1 MAVSDSL
8 YLALSEALSQPSK
21 KYRAAQEGLAIP
33 RKVMEGYEYGADFM
47 DKQNKRK
54 QANMTLEE
62 MLAGTG
68 VSLPEGTE
76 GFAKLKYGQFEP
88 MAKLASGIGD
98 LQKVGRDPNKDF
110 VTKFNMQQDAI
121 NKRQKDRQDFIR
133 EMVGS
138 KGNKEAVNQ
147 AKNAAQGL
155 GYLEDLWSSYDKL
168 GDAEKAGAGTPI
180 IERMFPAI
188 NTAKANVIR
197 TAGFAEGGKNFT
209 AQERQTIVDSFLP
222 TSYETSESRAL
233 KKRIG
238 REYYLGIVDLFN
250 AAKLLGPSGSPLLKI
265 AEKYRNK
272 KNIGDTLLNNEITGG
287 NDVDSIFAAEGISNG
302 ND

>member
-1 MAVSDSL
+1 MASDSL
-8 YLALSEALSQPSK
+8 YAALAEALSQPSK

-33 RKVMEGYEYGADFM
+33 RKAMEGYEYGAEFM

-54 QANMTLEE
+54 QADMTLEE
-62 MLAGTG
+62 MLAGAG
-68 VSLPEGTE
+68 MSLPEGTE
-76 GFAKLKYGQFEP
+76 GFSKLKYGQFEP

-110 VTKFNMQQDAI
+110 MTKFNMQQDAI
-121 NKRQKDRQDFIR
+121 NKRQKDRQNFIR
-133 EMVGS
+133 EMVGA

-168 GDAEKAGAGTPI
+168 SEAKKSAAGTPV
-180 IERMFPAI
+180 IEKLFPSV

-209 AQERQTIVDSFLP
+209 VQERATIVDSFLP
-222 TSYETSESRAL
+222 TTYETPESRAL
-233 KKRIG
+233 KKKIG
-238 REYYLGIVDLFN
+238 REYYLGTIDLFA
-250 AAKLLGPSGSPLLKI
+250 AAKLLGPAGIKLKEI
-265 AEKYRNK
+265 AEKQRQRQGV
-272 KNIGDTLLNNEITGG
+272 GDTLLRNEMTGG
-287 NDVDSIFAAEGISNG
+287 DDLDSVFSAEGL
-302 ND
+302 

>member
-1 MAVSDSL
+1 MASDSL

-33 RKVMEGYEYGADFM
+33 KKALEGYEYGAEFM

-54 QANMTLEE
+54 QADTTLEE
-62 MLAGTG
+62 MLAGIG
-68 VSLPEGTE
+68 MSLPEGTE

-110 VTKFNMQQDAI
+110 MTKFQMQQDAI
-121 NKRQKDRQDFIR
+121 NKRQKDRQNFIR

-155 GYLEDLWSSYDKL
+155 GYLDDLWSAYEKL
-168 GDAEKAGAGTPI
+168 NGAQKMAAGTPI
-180 IERMFPAI
+180 IDKLLPAV
-188 NTAKANVIR
+188 NSAKANVLR

-209 AQERQTIVDSFLP
+209 GTERSIIVDSFLP
-222 TSYETSESRAL
+222 TTYETDESKAF
-233 KKRIG
+233 KRRVG
-238 REYYLGIVDLFN
+238 REYFLGTIDLYD
-250 AAKLLGPSGSPLLKI
+250 AAKLLGPAGTKLKEI
-265 AEKYRNK
+265 ADKQRQREGVK
-272 KNIGDTLLNNEITGG
+272 DTLLNNEIAGG
-287 NDVDSIFAAEGISNG
+287 GDDLNSIFQSEGIQ
-302 ND
+302 